1 LRLATSIIVFALLTP
16 IVPSSFAIVDP
27 DLGEAA
33 KQLPDKI
40 GTFTAKTSASIPAH
54 GFSEEGLSEDNVVS
68 HAARTY
74 SAVNGETVTVY
85 LSKTRTDSGAYALL
99 TRSRSLNQ
107 SIRPGVIGIAGIV
120 GPRWVFFSKGNTFVK
135 VLQTDSAASH
145 EESLVSLAND
155 LARELDEGENDIPV
169 LVKHLPDWQNVQTG
183 AHYAVSL
190 DGLKGVVLNQP
201 ILDEI
206 NFDGGSEAVVASYGD
221 AQLVIVEFTTPQ
233 LAGDNDRRITAKLG
247 ELRGPGQ
254 PVGTRLPSA
263 YRRVGNYSVF
273 VFDAPDEKTA
283 AQLIDQVKYEQMV
296 QWLGENPYWFEK
308 VQRIYAQTTAGV
320 LLTVIQSSGLSLLI
334 CLGIGGVFG
343 VFLFRRRRA
352 QQAGPAYS
360 DAGGMVRLNIDEM
373 TADGDRSKLLSDGKS

>member
-1 LRLATSIIVFALLTP
+1 MRFATSIIVIALLAS
-16 IVPSSFAIVDP
+16 IVPSSFAIVDSG
-27 DLGEAA
+27 LGEAA

-40 GTFTAKTSASIPAH
+40 GSFTAKGSASIPAR

-74 SAVNGETVTVY
+74 SAENGETVTVY

-99 TRSRSLNQ
+99 TRSRSFNQ
-107 SIRPGVIGIAGIV
+107 RIRPGVIGIAGIV
-120 GPRWVFFSKGNTFVK
+120 GPRWVFFAKGNTFVK
-135 VLQTDSAASH
+135 LQTDADGSY
-145 EESLVSLAND
+145 EESLVSLATD
-155 LARELDEGENDIPV
+155 LARELDAGENDLPV

-183 AHYAVSL
+183 AHYAVSK
-190 DGLKGVVLNQP
+190 DGLKGIISNQP

-206 NFDGGSEAVVASYGD
+206 NFEGGAEAAVANYGD

-233 LAGDNDRRITAKLG
+233 LAGDNDRRITAKLD

-283 AQLIDQVKYEQMV
+283 TQLIDQVKYEQVV

-334 CLGIGGVFG
+334 CLGIGGIFG